1 MNKRL
6 LDNTE
11 LLSWLQAMSRAV
23 VEGDEDALAEAL
35 SGLVRLGHPNVSNVT
50 TQVRRVAN
58 DLQYALDR
66 FQIDSKLI
74 DMAQRQVP
82 DARLRLEHVLRL
94 TADAAHRTLDL
105 VERSAPLAEHA
116 AHEAQRLLSQ
126 HRRALA
132 STSNEAQMLAFLTLV
147 ATSMTTVKRNL
158 AEVLITQ
165 GYQDLSGQIIRG
177 VMKQIQE
184 LELALSELLRI
195 AGPEESLQTGM
206 ANSCA
211 GSGPQLP
218 GIEPQS
224 AMGDQSDVDA
234 LLSQMG
240 V

>member
-1 MNKRL
+1 MSKRL

-11 LLSWLQAMSRAV
+11 LLSSLQAMSRAV
-23 VEGDEDALAEAL
+23 ADGDEDALVAAL
-35 SGLVRLGHPNVSNVT
+35 GALDKLRNASVTNMT

-74 DMAQRQVP
+74 DLAQRQVP

-116 AHEAQRLLSQ
+116 AHEAERLLS
-126 HRRALA
+126 LP
-132 STSNEAQMLAFLTLV
+132 SNEAQIPAFLTLM
-147 ATSMTTVKRNL
+147 ATDMSSVKRNL

-177 VMKQIQE
+177 VMKLIQE

-195 AGPEESLQTGM
+195 VGPEEALQDAAPNT
-206 ANSCA
+206 CA
-211 GSGPQLP
+211 AGGPEIP
-218 GIEPQS
+218 GIERHN
-224 AMGDQSDVDA
+224 AVGDQSDVDA